1 MMTKEERLIHKAK
14 YGTWYMPNGGEEM
27 SSQMKDFVDGLPEDS
42 YEKKA
47 ERHQK
52 EGLLGKKFMN
62 KTNFSEFM
70 KEPFIK
76 KLDKAFESEKIHGG
90 RDGLNAY
97 RDAYIKSNQDLV
109 KAMLLKDGSKGR
121 EILDELSRMYEE
133 LNRSDN
139 GFDSTDGC
147 GSGSAGEVVKP
158 EVIILQG
165 PPNLSPVNWKEE
177 VCGEDGGTCTVA
189 IPKEMAIG
197 MKVCINGIEVGNFT
211 DAERFLVRGAI
222 ASCRKWAEKEK
233 IDVSNLLKKLDAVME
248 PIDPK

>member
-1 MMTKEERLIHKAK
+1 MMTKEERLVHKAK

-52 EGLLGKKFMN
+52 EGLQETI
-62 KTNFSEFM
+62 KT
-70 KEPFIK
+70 
-76 KLDKAFESEKIHGG
+76 
-90 RDGLNAY
+90 
-97 RDAYIKSNQDLV
+97 
-109 KAMLLKDGSKGR
+109 
-121 EILDELSRMYEE
+121 
-133 LNRSDN
+133 
-139 GFDSTDGC
+139 
-147 GSGSAGEVVKP
+147 
-158 EVIILQG
+158 
-165 PPNLSPVNWKEE
+165 
-177 VCGEDGGTCTVA
+177 
-189 IPKEMAIG
+189 
-197 MKVCINGIEVGNFT
+197 KVCINGIEVGNFT